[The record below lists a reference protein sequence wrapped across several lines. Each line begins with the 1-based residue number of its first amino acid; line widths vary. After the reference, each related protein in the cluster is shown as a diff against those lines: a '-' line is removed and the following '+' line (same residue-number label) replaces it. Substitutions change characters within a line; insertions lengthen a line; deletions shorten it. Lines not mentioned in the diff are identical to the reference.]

1 MPKAD
6 SFTALG
12 RGNGFSQCLNT
23 IDLRENRV
31 ILNPPTLE
39 QTMSAYWNIDSVS
52 FGGAEFDP
60 TNEPKDLIC
69 TPTANQGTDIN
80 SIQNSSTR
88 IEQYVVSI
96 GNPFRINDVEEDEIY
111 YAHNLNFQYNNYSFN
126 SISRGDA
133 SNADIFTDVI
143 YTSTLYHDDA
153 IAYACSPSYYHG
165 SIAYY
170 GADEIKLEVS
180 EVTIEGIPFI
190 RTFRQSFSGTSANA
204 ASGCPIA
211 EFNPGTDLVPSIT
224 LHTY

>member
-23 IDLRENRV
+23 INLPENSV

-52 FGGAEFDP
+52 FGGAEFNP

-69 TPTANQGTDIN
+69 TPTANQGTDLN

-111 YAHNLNFQYNNYSFN
+111 YGHGLNFSYSNYSF
-126 SISRGDA
+126 SVPLSGGGF
-133 SNADIFTDVI
+133 ADIFTDVI
-143 YTSTLYHDDA
+143 YTSTLYHDNA
-153 IAYACSPSYYHG
+153 SAYDCSPPAG
-165 SIAYY
+165 SIYDY
-170 GADEIKLEVS
+170 GADETKLEVS
-180 EVTIEGIPFI
+180 EVTIEGIPFVKI
-190 RTFRQSFSGTSANA
+190 LGQSFFGNKDNA
-204 ASGCPIA
+204 CPTA
-211 EFNPGTDLVPSIT
+211 QFNPGTDLVPSIT

>member
-52 FGGAEFDP
+52 FGGAEFNP

-69 TPTANQGTDIN
+69 TPTANQGTDLN
-80 SIQNSSTR
+80 TLQDSSTR
-88 IEQYVVSI
+88 FEQYVVSI

-111 YAHNLNFQYNNYSFN
+111 YAHNLNFQYNNYSF
-126 SISRGDA
+126 SVPLSGGGF
-133 SNADIFTDVI
+133 ADIFTDVI
-143 YTSTLYHDDA
+143 YTSTLYHDQA
-153 IAYACSPSYYHG
+153 SAYDCSPAYYHG

-170 GADEIKLEVS
+170 GADETKFEVS

-190 RTFRQSFSGTSANA
+190 KILAQSFSGTSANA

-211 EFNPGTDLVPSIT
+211 QFNPGTDLVPSIT